1 MIFLS
6 PVATERKIS
15 LNLSP
20 SASDSASDSWV
31 CVGCDAVV
39 GGEDASS
46 ESPSDISTTLEV
58 VVVVLS
64 SREEVVVEMW
74 GLRRT

>member
-20 SASDSASDSWV
+20 SASDSTSDSWV

-46 ESPSDISTTLEV
+46 ESSSDISTTLEV

-74 GLRRT
+74 GL